1 MPNNEERKN
10 KNSEAR
16 IRANNR
22 YGAKTYDRIN
32 LAVPKGQKEI
42 IQARADELGK
52 SLNGY
57 VTDLIA
63 EDLKNSA
70 GNGEK

>member
-1 MPNNEERKN
+1 MGKTSVAVKEKYN
-10 KNSEAR
+10 KKAYED
-16 IRANNR
+16 IRLR
-22 YGAKTYDRIN
+22 VK
-32 LAVPKGQKEI
+32 KGQKEI

-70 GNGEK
+70 DGGEK

>member
-1 MPNNEERKN
+1 MAYTKA
-10 KNSEAR
+10 SGEAVNRYSKKAYDDLR
-16 IRANNR
+16 IRV
-22 YGAKTYDRIN
+22 K
-32 LAVPKGQKEI
+32 KGQKEI

-63 EDLKNSA
+63 EDLKNKA
-70 GNGEK
+70 DNGEK